1 MTSPWIGRVYGLLLR
16 LLPGQF
22 RARYAADMRRMFED
36 QWRDSALQERV
47 GMLARAVIDV
57 IWTAIAVRLSPREYV
72 LPNAEL
78 NASRETAFAGVRADA
93 LVAIRGLRRRPSFAI
108 TAIITAALGISATT
122 AVFSVVDATVLRGVG
137 IPNQSRVMSLWGTFE
152 KNPGQEFGISLAEYA
167 DLRADVRSFERIGA
181 WGGLQLL
188 LEPFGDEPAR
198 TLDAVSTYGDL
209 YTIVGARTVAGRLP
223 SADDDR
229 IEAPLVAVISHRLW
243 ATTFGGD
250 PNIIGT
256 RTVTVGSREAQIVGV
271 LHPDAT
277 LPGTLADVWVHRVLN
292 PANWA
297 MDRSGHGLAV
307 IGLLRAGASEASL
320 RAELGTLQRTWAT
333 RYAGQ
338 HTVGSDGHAVAVASV
353 VDRVLGTA
361 RQVGALLSVAAGVL
375 LLLACANVANLLL
388 ARGETRTAEV
398 GVRVALGASRRRVAQ
413 PVILEGVAIAAAG
426 GLLGLALA
434 AGALP
439 ALLRLA
445 PEELAS
451 RAAVT
456 MDVRV
461 ITFAIVVSLITGGL
475 FALAPALNAARH
487 EPSTLF
493 RTAGRGRSATMRGL
507 RWLVAGQTALATL
520 LLVAAA
526 LFARSLQRL
535 TDEDPGVD
543 PQSRAAID
551 LSVPIARFPDAAA
564 LIAYYER
571 LEQRMNATP
580 GVQRA
585 ALIRNLPLRDDQ
597 RTENMFAEGAT
608 RREDVVPVS
617 VQTASAGVLRTLGIG
632 LVQGRD
638 LERSDRTGGV
648 RVALLNASAAATL
661 WPGQDAVGKRLRVT
675 FAPESLG
682 LITVVGVYRDVRS
695 SGLSAVPR
703 PEIILPISQGD
714 MWAGWLRGMSVVAQ
728 TAGPAATVLPAMR
741 AAVRELDPYVA
752 VDLPTTMDDVVRAG
766 AAHERFLAAL
776 LAVFATLA
784 LVIASVGVFGV
795 VSFTVARQARELAIR
810 SALGAGRGDIL
821 TSVLRTNAVA
831 SAAGAVAGAIVAAGG
846 APALTSFLYNVPAR
860 DAVVLTGVPTAL
872 IAVAVLACVGP
883 AVRAT
888 RVPAARALQDAE

>member
-1 MTSPWIGRVYGLLLR
+1 MTSPWIGPVYGLLLR
-16 LLPGQF
+16 ALPAPF
-22 RARYAADMRRMFED
+22 RDRYAADMRRMFED
-36 QWRDSALQERV
+36 QWRESAFHERV
-47 GMLARAVIDV
+47 GMLARALIDV
-57 IWTAIAVRLSPREYV
+57 IWTAIAVRLNPREYV
-72 LPNAEL
+72 VPNAEL
-78 NASRETAFAGVRADA
+78 NASRETAFAGLRADA
-93 LVAIRGLRRRPSFAI
+93 LVAIRGLRRRPSFAV
-108 TAIITAALGISATT
+108 TEIITAALGISATT

-137 IPNQSRVMSLWGTFE
+137 IPNEQRVMALWGTFD

-167 DLRADVRSFERIGA
+167 DLRTEVRSFERVGA

-198 TLDAVSTYGDL
+198 TLDAVSTYGDI
-209 YTIVGARTVAGRLP
+209 YAIAGARAVAGRLP

-229 IEAPLVAVISHRLW
+229 LDSPIVAVISHRLW
-243 ATTFGGD
+243 TTTFGAD
-250 PNIIGT
+250 PAIIGT
-256 RTVTVGSREAQIVGV
+256 RTLTVASRQAQIVGV
-271 LHPDAT
+271 LDPDSK
-277 LPGTLADVWVHRVLN
+277 LPGSTADVWVHRVLN
-292 PANWA
+292 PENWA
-297 MDRSGHGLAV
+297 RDRSGHWLAV
-307 IGLLRAGASEASL
+307 MGLLRDGATEVSA
-320 RAELGTLQRTWAT
+320 RAELAALQRTWAT

-338 HTVGSDGHAVAVASV
+338 HSLGIDGHAVTVGSV
-353 VDRVLGTA
+353 VDRILGTA
-361 RQVGALLSVAAGVL
+361 RKVGALLSVAAGVL

-413 PVILEGVAIAAAG
+413 PVILEGVVVAAAG

-445 PEELAS
+445 PDELAN

-456 MDVRV
+456 MDLRV
-461 ITFAIVVSLITGGL
+461 IAFAIVVSLITGGL
-475 FALAPALNAARH
+475 FALAPALKAARQ

-493 RTAGRGRSATMRGL
+493 RSAGRGRSGTMRGL

-520 LLVAAA
+520 LLVGAA
-526 LFARSLQRL
+526 LFTRSLQRL
-535 TDEDPGVD
+535 TAEDPGID
-543 PQSRAAID
+543 ARSRASID
-551 LSVPIARFPDAAA
+551 LSMPPARFPDAAA
-564 LIAYYER
+564 LISYYER
-571 LEQRMNATP
+571 LEQRINATT

-585 ALIRNLPLRDDQ
+585 TLIRNLPLRDDQ
-597 RTENMFAEGAT
+597 RTENMLPEGAT
-608 RREDVVPVS
+608 RREDVIPVS
-617 VQTASAGVLRTLGIG
+617 VQTASAGVLRTLGIE

-648 RVALLNASAAATL
+648 RVALLNASAAATM

-695 SGLSAVPR
+695 SGLSAAPR

-714 MWAGWLRGMSVVAQ
+714 MWGNWLRGMSVVAQ
-728 TAGPAATVLPAMR
+728 TTGPAATVLPAMR
-741 AAVRELDPYVA
+741 AAVRELDPSVA
-752 VDLPTTMDDVVRAG
+752 IELPTTMDEVVRAG

-795 VSFTVARQARELAIR
+795 VSFTVARQTRELAIR

-821 TSVLRTNAVA
+821 TSVLRTNAIA
-831 SAAGAVAGAIVAAGG
+831 SAAGAIVGAIVAAGG
-846 APALTSFLYNVPAR
+846 APVLTSFLYNVPAR

-883 AVRAT
+883 AVRAM